1 MLKLKVNKF
10 LESMTH
16 IKFMNRT
23 LQILYLMKTQLL
35 IKALKRNKDGTHI
48 KSEFWTRKMKS
59 LNFISLLNHD
69 LIISLGH
76 YSACSNNSTK

>member
-48 KSEFWTRKMKS
+48 KSEF
-59 LNFISLLNHD
+59 
-69 LIISLGH
+69 
-76 YSACSNNSTK
+76 